1 MEYEFE
7 SLNPAEVAILW
18 LASDL
23 TRDDKEKPTILA
35 SNATLILMT
44 VLAQGFAK
52 LNNPRLAERALS
64 EISTYSKD
72 LVQHIAERGSYVR
85 YDLPVRKLLEKLD
98 DIGFPLVIDEPNVGK
113 EGKKRSKVSIAYEQA
128 SEMYENTLRELE
140 EKELLIDPPWYKNSL
155 AAGSLIVLLG
165 SVPLEI
171 NIKTEKGQQ
180 VVTSA
185 EAKFWSY
192 ENVVDGDSEN
202 THINIKLA
210 KFIDKAVENLGSG
223 FVDAWKEQNP
233 DRTESLEIESERVSH
248 NKQNQPDA

>member
-23 TRDDKEKPTILA
+23 TRDDQEKPTILA

-44 VLAQGFAK
+44 VLAEGFTK
-52 LNNPRLAERALS
+52 LNNSRLAERALS
-64 EISTYSKD
+64 EISTYSKE

-98 DIGFPLVIDEPNVGK
+98 DIGFPLAIDEPIEGK
-113 EGKKRSKVSIAYEQA
+113 EGKKRSKVSIAYENA
-128 SEMYENTLRELE
+128 SEIYENTLRELE
-140 EKELLIDPPWYKNSL
+140 EKELLIDPPWYKNPL

-180 VVTSA
+180 IVTSV

-202 THINIKLA
+202 THINIKIA

-233 DRTESLEIESERVSH
+233 SRTESLEIESERISH
-248 NKQNQPDA
+248 NKQKQRDA